1 MTQIVVTYKFN
12 STVLCSSQETDT
24 GISKSI
30 LDILWSI
37 LLLLDLRHFL
47 VNMEHIKQHYCESQP
62 TMDPFEIIPI
72 GPNMTTLLDM
82 TLGRLATQNVSVTF
96 LLTIF
101 FFFKEKNQLF
111 FIFYIEFQLMAFIPD
126 DNSVSSDQNTNWFLM

>member
-1 MTQIVVTYKFN
+1 MAQIVVTYKFN

-62 TMDPFEIIPI
+62 TMDPFEIIPT

-82 TLGRLATQNVSVTF
+82 TVGRLATQNVSVTF
-96 LLTIF
+96 
-101 FFFKEKNQLF
+101 
-111 FIFYIEFQLMAFIPD
+111 IP
-126 DNSVSSDQNTNWFLM
+126 VIC